1 MNNDLAPGEARFEE
15 PELDAGLAKPGSL
28 PKPTKAYRLSKRAEE
43 GFFNQ
48 GPRMAG
54 VRNEQK

>member
-15 PELDAGLAKPGSL
+15 PELDAGLAKPG
-28 PKPTKAYRLSKRAEE
+28 KPTEAYRAYRLSKRAEE